1 MQRLGNGIAGSIRM
15 VNFPDVCQYVRGLTY
30 NKSQEV
36 DANVSGAHK
45 VLRANNITLGTNSLN
60 FEDVKCVSDD
70 VVVKKQQWLKK
81 GDILMCASSGSQ
93 EHVGKVAFIEQDMEF
108 TFGGFMAVIRCESN
122 VLPQYMFYVLT
133 SGLFANHLKE
143 TLKSNTIKT
152 INAAAMNSFRFPLP
166 SLEMQED
173 IVRILDEYSEK
184 NTQLIAALST
194 ELDARK
200 VQYEYYRSMLFSFD
214 RMALSGPVE
223 QMTIGDIGKIS
234 MCKRVLKSQ
243 TSDEGEIPFY
253 KIGTFGRQANA
264 FITKELFE
272 EYKSKYS
279 YPNKGDI
286 LISASGTIGRTVV
299 FDGEPAY
306 FQDSNIVW
314 VANDESKVTNA
325 YLQLYYKASPWKPRE
340 GGTITRLYN
349 DIIESTPIAVPS
361 KDDQTN
367 IVEKFGCLEETY
379 TEYFDNLE
387 NEIKLRQTQYEYYRD
402 KILTFQEAK

>member
-1 MQRLGNGIAGSIRM
+1 MSKLDELIGKLCPNGIKFS
-15 VNFPDVCQYVRGLTY
+15 
-30 NKSQEV
+30 
-36 DANVSGAHK
+36 
-45 VLRANNITLGTNSLN
+45 TLGQSCTLVTGATPSKAKSEYWENGTIP
-60 FEDVKCVSDD
+60 
-70 VVVKKQQWLKK
+70 W
-81 GDILMCASSGSQ
+81 MSSGEVNNRFIFETEAKISQ
-93 EHVGKVAFIEQDMEF
+93 KGYDNTSTTIVPTHSIVIALAGQGKTRGKVAITEIELCTNQSLCSIICGDELYYKF
-108 TFGGFMAVIRCESN
+108 LYYYLDSKYWDLRAISNGDGSRGGLSLRLLS
-122 VLPQYMFYVLT
+122 PY
-133 SGLFANHLKE
+133 
-143 TLKSNTIKT
+143 TIP
-152 INAAAMNSFRFPLP
+152 IPPL
-166 SLEMQED
+166 EVQEE
-173 IVRILDEYSEK
+173 IVQILDEYSEK
-184 NTQLIAALST
+184 NAQLIDVLKA
-194 ELDARK
+194 ELEARK

-325 YLQLYYKASPWKPRE
+325 YLQLYYKTSPWKPRE

-361 KDDQTN
+361 KDDQAN
-367 IVEKFGCLEETY
+367 MVEKFGCLEETY

-387 NEIKLRQTQYEYYRD
+387 NEITLRQTQYEYYRD
-402 KILTFQEAK
+402 KLLTFEEAN